1 MDTAHS
7 QETAEAVDVPVT
19 DVDSAA
25 AAIKRL
31 APAPEEESEIE
42 EEGQPVEGEPELE
55 IEEEADEKDEPEA
68 PAIVTPASLTAEEK
82 ARYAQLP
89 EEAQQ
94 FVAELETRR
103 NAQVQ
108 TATTKASEAQRNA
121 EASAA
126 RADAQAKAVYAQ
138 QLQVFASNLAPEKP
152 DPQLAQTDPFTFIA
166 LNAQYDA
173 AKAQH
178 DEFVQQVQA
187 LGHEAGEQM
196 AQVDVAERDRF
207 LMGLP
212 EVQNEETRNGF
223 FEKAITAAQRVGI
236 DAGKLNEATG
246 GEWKALREIADAF
259 TKADKYDAA
268 MSKQMQRV
276 SSFKGK
282 KTMKPTAAQPTGSG
296 QQRALAESSTR
307 LKQTGSVDD
316 AAAAI
321 RALMG

>member
-1 MDTAHS
+1 M
-7 QETAEAVDVPVT
+7 PVI

-25 AAIKRL
+25 AAIKNL
-31 APAPEEESEIE
+31 ALVPEEESEVE
-42 EEGQPVEGEPELE
+42 TEGEPNEGEPELE
-55 IEEEADEKDEPEA
+55 IEEEEGEEGEPAEE
-68 PAIVTPASLTAEEK
+68 PAIAPPASLTAEEK
-82 ARYAQLP
+82 ARFAQLP

-94 FVAELETRR
+94 LLSEVETRR

-108 TATTKASEAQRNA
+108 TATTKASEAQRIA

-138 QLQVFASNLAPEKP
+138 QLQVFASNLAPQKP
-152 DPQLAQTDPFTFIA
+152 DPELAHTDPFTFIA

-207 LMGLP
+207 LMSLP

-236 DAGKLNEATG
+236 DSAKLNEATG
-246 GEWKALREIADAF
+246 SEWKALREIAEAF
-259 TKADKYDAA
+259 EYADKYKAA

-276 SSFKGK
+276 RDARGK
-282 KTMKPTAAQPTGSG
+282 KSMKPTAAQPTGSG
-296 QQRALAESSTR
+296 QQRALADATTR
-307 LKQTGSVDD
+307 LKTTGSVDD

-321 RALMG
+321 RALSL